1 MESYSFHPRCEGPGR
16 RRGTAAGPGT
26 ARSIRTI
33 SPRRTP
39 AWRPWLLPA
48 LSIAATLA
56 LSLYLATSGHE
67 VDADVYLMGAQH
79 AFRPDLYQ
87 VPLGRSGLLFTYTPF
102 AALLFV
108 PLQRTLTL
116 IPAQG
121 VWTAVNVAALVC
133 LLATALRRVRPA
145 WGRTEVL
152 RWALQLSLPALLL
165 DPVFL
170 TIGLGQVNLA
180 LAAAVLWD
188 LAGER
193 DDGSGLPLGVATGLA
208 AAIKLTP
215 LIFVPYLL
223 LTRRVRGAVV
233 CMVTFVAC
241 GAVGFAA
248 SPASSL
254 AFWSHDVLDPHRT
267 GALQYISDQ
276 NLVSI
281 LDRFNHG
288 AVRAG
293 VLWTLVLLVG
303 AGGMAVAVAAQ
314 RRSSDL
320 LGVLACASTGLLVSP
335 VTWAHHMV
343 WIVPAAIWLYAA
355 PDRPRH
361 GVLWAAGAVVLFW
374 VSPLWW
380 VPRSWRLPG
389 RLELHE
395 HGWQLLAGSSFALAT
410 MAFLAGVAAV
420 VLVRSRRGW
429 PVRLA

>member
-1 MESYSFHPRCEGPGR
+1 M
-16 RRGTAAGPGT
+16 
-26 ARSIRTI
+26 
-33 SPRRTP
+33 
-39 AWRPWLLPA
+39 LPA
-48 LSIAATLA
+48 LSLAATLA
-56 LSLYLATSGHE
+56 LSLFIATSGHE

-108 PLQRTLTL
+108 PLQRSLTL

-121 VWTAVNVAALVC
+121 VWTAVNVAALAC
-133 LLATALRRVRPA
+133 LLATSLRRVRPG
-145 WGRTEVL
+145 WGRADVL
-152 RWALQLSLPALLL
+152 RWALLLSFPALLL

-170 TIGLGQVNLA
+170 TIGLGQVNLV

-188 LAGER
+188 LTGDRGEAGN
-193 DDGSGLPLGVATGLA
+193 GLPLGLATGLA
-208 AAIKLTP
+208 AAVKLTP

-223 LTRRVRGAVV
+223 LTRRARGAVV
-233 CMVTFVAC
+233 CMVTFAAC
-241 GAVGFAA
+241 GAVGFAS

-254 AFWSHDVLDPHRT
+254 AFWSHDVLDPHRA

-293 VLWTLVLLVG
+293 VLWILVLLVG
-303 AGGMAVAVAAQ
+303 AGGTAVAVVAQ

-395 HGWQLLAGSSFALAT
+395 HGWQLIAGSSFALAT
-410 MAFLAGVAAV
+410 MAFLVGVAV
-420 VLVRSRRGW
+420 VVALRG
-429 PVRLA
+429 PRGATPRTA